1 MLIDAGVLKPF
12 SMPANLSNLVV
23 PRNLFVSRSY
33 SDFVRKK
40 KTFVRGQGV
49 EMVNW
54 RTCEFVVFDRAT
66 WWEGGRIF
74 YIITQDIGKVE
85 L

>member
-1 MLIDAGVLKPF
+1 
-12 SMPANLSNLVV
+12 
-23 PRNLFVSRSY
+23 
-33 SDFVRKK
+33 
-40 KTFVRGQGV
+40 
-49 EMVNW
+49 MVNW
-54 RTCEFVVFDRAT
+54 RTCEFVVFDGAT